1 MLDSI
6 PALQR
11 ICVLKEASDLNS
23 FKFSKILNFGMLMI
37 VIMKIII
44 IITGRSL
51 NYFLWNILII
61 DFFKFVCFIIFKQD
75 FTHMKIL
82 LNDLFKVYL
91 TGFSTLSNFNGPFF
105 KIIKMLLFL
114 SCKLHE
120 WYDLSDVLAI
130 FRGHFLL

>member
-1 MLDSI
+1 
-6 PALQR
+6 
-11 ICVLKEASDLNS
+11 
-23 FKFSKILNFGMLMI
+23 MI

-61 DFFKFVCFIIFKQD
+61 DFLKFVCFIIFKQD

-82 LNDLFKVYL
+82 LIDLFKVYL

-105 KIIKMLLFL
+105 KIITVLLFL

-120 WYDLSDVLAI
+120 
-130 FRGHFLL
+130 